1 MATKPAL
8 SVSAVVYV
16 DPVEKLPPEKQIDIP
31 DGAQQALF
39 VVERSTSTDPLK
51 WPDGGVCWVL
61 FVDSGSGWNFYG
73 QFSAF
78 GGVQQERDIDGNP
91 IKEIAEGVTTFWLPP
106 GKSRRLRLHPIY
118 FTDSPPFDLRY
129 AVDFK

>member
-1 MATKPAL
+1 MATKPA
-8 SVSAVVYV
+8 ATVYV
-16 DPVEKLPPEKQIDIP
+16 EPVSKLPPEKQIDIP
-31 DGAQQALF
+31 SDAQSVLIKVQ
-39 VVERSTSTDPLK
+39 RSTSIDPLK

-61 FVDSGSGWNFYG
+61 FVDSGAGWNIYG

-78 GGVQQERDIDGNP
+78 GGVQQERDISGGA
-91 IKEIAEGVTTFWLPP
+91 IKEVSEGVTEFALPA
-106 GKSRRLRLHPIY
+106 GKTRRLRLHPVY